1 MDPHTGCY
9 IFFKRM
15 IKIKKV
21 ICLIKTCLPLRQ
33 RNKKNLNLRKIGI
46 LVFYVLISEEHRG
59 SNILR
64 VLDPGSGNIEIKNRI
79 RIHPQGLFDLQ
90 IVQTLFFLIRTKV
103 QHSVISLLLGY
114 EPPPPPPL
122 CTIWCGYI
130 PGLRKL
136 LQHPPTPLQQP
147 HQLAPGH
154 ELHYYKKN

>member
-1 MDPHTGCY
+1 MFWRWLLYFLQRGLLFNTFLNIDKTRKNIYKKWLKTARALWAQLNSPLLVWSLFFRIRIHKKIMDPHTGCY
-9 IFFKRM
+9 IFFSRM

-79 RIHPQGLFDLQ
+79 RIHPQGLFDL
-90 IVQTLFFLIRTKV
+90 
-103 QHSVISLLLGY
+103 
-114 EPPPPPPL
+114 
-122 CTIWCGYI
+122 
-130 PGLRKL
+130 
-136 LQHPPTPLQQP
+136 
-147 HQLAPGH
+147 
-154 ELHYYKKN
+154 

>member
-9 IFFKRM
+9 IFFSRM

-33 RNKKNLNLRKIGI
+33 RNKKKFNLRKIGI

-79 RIHPQGLFDLQ
+79 RIHPQGLFDL
-90 IVQTLFFLIRTKV
+90 
-103 QHSVISLLLGY
+103 
-114 EPPPPPPL
+114 
-122 CTIWCGYI
+122 
-130 PGLRKL
+130 
-136 LQHPPTPLQQP
+136 
-147 HQLAPGH
+147 
-154 ELHYYKKN
+154 